1 MDIYSNIPTIS
12 EYSKKLKV
20 TSVFKLIKTSNNDTL
35 IEPKNNILNLIIIN
49 MRLNYKNVISITFCL
64 TN

>member
-49 MRLNYKNVISITFCL
+49 KVLTCSIEDIKLIF
-64 TN
+64 

>member
-35 IEPKNNILNLIIIN
+35 TEPKNNILNLIIIN